1 MSPLRV
7 GDVAP
12 SVEIIERPEGPY
24 GLFFFK
30 VTCPTC
36 RLAAPTMR
44 PFEEAFPRRVVGIG
58 QDPQPLLDRF
68 AEEHSMGIA
77 TVEDA
82 PPYPVSDAFAVESV
96 PTLFLIADDD
106 SVLETVGAWDRDG
119 FDRVAAV
126 LADLTGADRVRVS
139 ERGDGRPDFQPG

>member
-1 MSPLRV
+1 VSPLQV

-12 SVEIIERPEGPY
+12 PIELVVPPEGPY

-44 PFEEAFPRRVVGIG
+44 TFDQVFPGRVLGIG
-58 QDPQPLLDRF
+58 QDPQPALDRF
-68 AEEHSMGIA
+68 ADEHEMGIA

-82 PPYPVSDAFAVESV
+82 PPYPLSDAFAVESV
-96 PTLFLIADDD
+96 PTLFLIADDRR
-106 SVLETVGAWDRDG
+106 VLECVGAWDREG
-119 FDRVAAV
+119 FDRVAAT
-126 LADLTGADRVRVS
+126 LADLTGAEPVRVS